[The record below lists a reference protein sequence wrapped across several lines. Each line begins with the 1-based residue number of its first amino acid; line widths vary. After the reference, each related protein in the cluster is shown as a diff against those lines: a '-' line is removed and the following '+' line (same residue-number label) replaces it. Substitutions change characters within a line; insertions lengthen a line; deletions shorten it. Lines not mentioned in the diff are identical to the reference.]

1 MYVYFDK
8 SGRLLEIVDEPIR
21 KASLNYSK
29 IYAYIEDSPVFSSL
43 WVSFQSKNE
52 SPTTEKQIDNFVYST
67 IPEVK
72 DRDLKYFEENK
83 TYKFAEIT
91 VPTEVLQKN
100 GLTLCTLRGVLADS
114 SIFSFGLITFNVEN
128 NIIKNDYNLTQSQ
141 YDYLVSLVG
150 SFPTWI
156 TIEDFIGV
164 SRAEINEYANYTE
177 YLQNEKFNLSFD
189 YSEEKETINS
199 ITYNGTIYY
208 IKDYENDIKSVKQSL
223 ENDIDL
229 IKQSIENLLLM
240 NYEVVDELPENP
252 SNGTIYWLKNAESD
266 FSLYIWTDGKYSLL
280 FDHINFDP
288 EKFVSEEELA
298 EKMPT
303 SVLLPNDD
311 GNYSLAEKNYVIISQ
326 ESGRTSWNVQV
337 KFIVK
342 GLNVDYYQE
351 KSIEMPTFNKF
362 KNFFEF
368 CYLGAEQGKQSTS
381 VQGGSQIFY
390 YEVNGVQKQVE
401 IDFPIPSADQ
411 SDAFAMI
418 CSVQQA
424 SEVRKFNTG
433 VVAVKPYKVFLAYAD
448 DEKGTNWTEKYNGQY
463 YIGTYVG
470 NLKPKNA
477 SYYTWSKFR
486 GDVITTT
493 NDETTTQIDEEFL
506 NNNEKSFSNSNITSV
521 RLTIPS
527 DAEIGFMSDITIKI
541 DKPTVSFNF
550 VNNSSYEMK
559 ILQYGIGILQNFVAD
574 KKCLVHIYCH
584 CDGMYSYIYIQ
595 EIFN

>member
-21 KASLNYSK
+21 KASSNYSK
-29 IYAYIEDSPVFSSL
+29 IYAYIEDSPVFNSL
-43 WVSFQSKNE
+43 WVSFRPKNE

-72 DRDLKYFEENK
+72 DRDFKYFEENK
-83 TYKFAEIT
+83 TYKFAEIV
-91 VPTEVLQKN
+91 VPAEVLQKN
-100 GLTLCTLRGVLADS
+100 GLTLCTLRGVLEDS

-128 NIIKNDYNLTQSQ
+128 NIIKDDYNITQSQ
-141 YDYLVSLVG
+141 YDYLISIVG
-150 SFPTWI
+150 DYPTWI

-164 SRAEINEYANYTE
+164 SRAEINKYANYTE

-199 ITYNGTIYY
+199 ITYNGIIYY
-208 IKDYENDIKSVKQSL
+208 IKDYG
-223 ENDIDL
+223 NDIDL
-229 IKQSIENLLLM
+229 IKQSIENLLLI

-252 SNGTIYWLKNAESD
+252 NNGTIYWLKNDEND

-280 FDHINFDP
+280 FDHITFDP

-311 GNYSLAEKNYVIISQ
+311 GNYTLAAKNYVIISQ
-326 ESGRTSWNVQV
+326 ESRRTDWYVEV

-368 CYLGAEQGKQSTS
+368 CYLGAETGKQSTS
-381 VQGGSQIFY
+381 EQGGSQIFH

-401 IDFPIPSADQ
+401 IDFPIPSEDQ
-411 SDAFAMI
+411 SDGFSMT
-418 CSVQQA
+418 CSVQKA

-470 NLKPKNA
+470 TLKPKNA

-493 NDETTTQIDEEFL
+493 NDETTTKIDEEFL
-506 NNNEKSFSNSNITSV
+506 NNNEKSFSNGNITSV

-527 DAEIGFMSDITIKI
+527 SAEIGFMSDITIKI
-541 DKPTVSFNF
+541 DKPTVSFDF

-559 ILQYGIGILQNFVAD
+559 ILQYGIGILQDFEAD
-574 KKCLVHIYCH
+574 SKCLVHIYCH

>member
-8 SGRLLEIVDEPIR
+8 TGRLLEIVDEPIR

-29 IYAYIEDSPVFSSL
+29 IYAYIEDSPVFNSL
-43 WVSFQSKNE
+43 WVSFQPKNE

-83 TYKFAEIT
+83 TYKFVEIV
-91 VPTEVLQKN
+91 VPAEVLQKN
-100 GLTLCTLRGVLADS
+100 GLTLCTLRGVLEDS

-150 SFPTWI
+150 GFPTWT

-177 YLQNEKFNLSFD
+177 YLQNEKFNLSFN
-189 YSEEKETINS
+189 YSEEKETIKS
-199 ITYNGTIYY
+199 IRYNGTIYY
-208 IKDYENDIKSVKQSL
+208 IKDYG
-223 ENDIDL
+223 NDIDL

-240 NYEVVDELPENP
+240 NYEVVDELPENA
-252 SNGTIYWLKNAESD
+252 SNGTIYWLKNAEND

-311 GNYSLAEKNYVIISQ
+311 GKYSLSQNNYVIISQ
-326 ESGRTSWNVQV
+326 ESGRTNWLVKV
-337 KFIVK
+337 KFVVV

-368 CYLGAEQGKQSTS
+368 CYLGTEVGKKATS
-381 VQGGSQIFY
+381 EQGGSQIFY

-401 IDFPIPSADQ
+401 IDFPIPSEDQ
-411 SDAFAMI
+411 NDAFEMA
-418 CSVQQA
+418 CVVEQA
-424 SEVRKFNTG
+424 KEVRKFNTG

-448 DEKGTNWTEKYNGQY
+448 DEKGTNWTEKYSGQY

-493 NDETTTQIDEEFL
+493 NDETTTQIDEEFV
-506 NNNEKSFSNSNITSV
+506 NNNEKSFSSGNITSV
-521 RLTIPS
+521 RLTIPNS
-527 DAEIGFMSDITIKI
+527 AEIGFMSDITIKI

-559 ILQYGIGILQNFVAD
+559 ILQYGIGILQDFVAD
-574 KKCLVHIYCH
+574 SKCLVHIYCH

>member
-21 KASLNYSK
+21 KASSNYSK

-83 TYKFAEIT
+83 TYKFAEIV
-91 VPTEVLQKN
+91 VPAEVLQKS
-100 GLTLCTLRGVLADS
+100 GLTLCTLRGVLEDS

-128 NIIKNDYNLTQSQ
+128 NVIKNDYNLTQSQ

-150 SFPTWI
+150 GFPTWI

-199 ITYNGTIYY
+199 ITYNGTIYH
-208 IKDYENDIKSVKQSL
+208 IKDYG
-223 ENDIDL
+223 NDIDL

-240 NYEVVDELPENP
+240 NYEVVDELPENA
-252 SNGTIYWLKNAESD
+252 SNGTIYWLKNAEND

-303 SVLLPNDD
+303 SVLLPHDD
-311 GNYSLAEKNYVIISQ
+311 GYYSLSQNNYVIISQ
-326 ESGRTSWNVQV
+326 ESGKKDWQVEV
-337 KFIVK
+337 KFVVA
-342 GLNVDYYQE
+342 GLNVDFYQE
-351 KSIEMPTFNKF
+351 KKIEMPTFNKF

-368 CYLGAEQGKQSTS
+368 CYLGTEVGKQATAEQGS
-381 VQGGSQIFY
+381 SQIFY

-401 IDFPIPSADQ
+401 IDFPIPSTDQ
-411 SDAFAMI
+411 NDAFEMA
-418 CSVQQA
+418 CVVEQA
-424 SEVRKFNTG
+424 KEVRKFNTG
-433 VVAVKPYKVFLAYAD
+433 FVAVKPYKVYLAYAD
-448 DEKGTNWTEKYNGQY
+448 DEKGTNWTEKYSGQY

-470 NLKPKNA
+470 TLKPKNA

-493 NDETTTQIDEEFL
+493 NDETITQIDEEFV
-506 NNNEKSFSNSNITSV
+506 NNNEKSFSNGNITSV

-527 DAEIGFMSDITIKI
+527 SAEIGFMSDITIKI
-541 DKPTVSFNF
+541 DKPTVSFDF
-550 VNNSSYEMK
+550 VNNSHYEMK
-559 ILQYGIGILQNFVAD
+559 ILQYGIGILQDFVAD
-574 KKCLVHIYCH
+574 SKCLVHIYCH